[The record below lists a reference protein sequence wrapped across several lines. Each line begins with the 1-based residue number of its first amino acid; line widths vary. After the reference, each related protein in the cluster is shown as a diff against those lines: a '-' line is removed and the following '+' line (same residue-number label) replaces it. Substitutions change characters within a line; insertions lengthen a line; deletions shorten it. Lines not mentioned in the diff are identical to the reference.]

1 MEHKISWGVMSAA
14 NVGHIEGWDG
24 FIEKILYPNKRYA
37 FMVSTPE
44 RTYRHVSES
53 YSTKKEMEQEA
64 IRYLINK
71 GELA

>member
-1 MEHKISWGVMSAA
+1 MNYKISWGVLSAA
-14 NVGHIEGWDG
+14 NSGHIEGFDG
-24 FIEKILYPNKRYA
+24 YIEKILYPNKRHA
-37 FMVSTPE
+37 FMISTPE

-53 YSTKKEMEQEA
+53 YSTRSEMEAQA

>member
-1 MEHKISWGVMSAA
+1 MNHKIVWQGDE
-14 NVGHIEGWDG
+14 GHIEGFVGSVERIHHKPAGWS
-24 FIEKILYPNKRYA
+24 

-53 YSTKKEMEQEA
+53 YSTRSEMEAQA

>member
-1 MEHKISWGVMSAA
+1 MNYKISWGVLSAA
-14 NVGHIEGWDG
+14 NTGHIEGFDG
-24 FIEKILYPNKRYA
+24 FIEKILYPNKRHA

-53 YSTKKEMEQEA
+53 YSTRSEMENEA

-71 GELA
+71 GELS

>member
-14 NVGHIEGWDG
+14 NVGHVEGFDG
-24 FIEKILYPNKRYA
+24 FLEKLKYDDGRWA

-53 YSTKKEMEQEA
+53 YQTKKEMEQAA

-71 GELA
+71 GEIA

>member
-1 MEHKISWGVMSAA
+1 VEHKISWGVMSAA

>member
-24 FIEKILYPNKRYA
+24 FIEKILYPNKRHA

>member
-14 NVGHIEGWDG
+14 NMGHIDG
-24 FIEKILYPNKRYA
+24 FDGYVEKIKYDTNRWA
-37 FMVSTPE
+37 FMVSTPA
-44 RTYRHVSES
+44 RTYLHISED
-53 YSTKKEMEQEA
+53 YATRAEMEGQA